1 MQKTIYSRQSK
12 LVTTLLREFRQAR
25 EMTQVELAKKLG
37 ISQSDL
43 SKVERGAR
51 RIDFV
56 ELRHWA
62 AAVGIDMGLFV
73 AEFEARLEAASV
85 AARVSGRSP

>member
-37 ISQSDL
+37 MTQSEL

-56 ELRHWA
+56 ELRHWVA
-62 AAVGIDMGLFV
+62 ALGVDMGLFV
-73 AEFEARLEAASV
+73 AEFEARLDAASV
-85 AARVSGRSP
+85 AARVPHG